1 MKKIVLFQFLI
12 ALIVWGES
20 NGLNFDFTPTRALSM
35 GGAQRAGSTKTDS
48 AQLNPA
54 AMISLGKKYIIDTT
68 FQYGWDLSPNY
79 FSGAI
84 IDTRTSN
91 IGGSLYSNYFTK
103 DITND
108 LGAEDNYTFLTIGLG
123 YAYPVSDSIVF
134 GITGKY
140 LKFQKNDE
148 NELHKGT
155 FDLGLLIH
163 FSSFIKLAVVGYNL
177 TYIDEEA
184 APMQLG
190 FGFFLGEEEMLGLE
204 FDVLADF
211 TAPEIQDK
219 DETALFS
226 YSLGIRLNPIDGL
239 AFMAGYKMDYIK
251 DENFWS
257 LGLEYLVPK
266 SRLEILSG
274 YMQSTSKDSNR
285 ILSFSLRLYL

>member
-1 MKKIVLFQFLI
+1 MRKFIILQFLVVFI
-12 ALIVWGES
+12 LFGSS

-35 GGAQRAGSTKTDS
+35 GGAQRAGATKTDA

-91 IGGSLYSNYFTK
+91 IGGSLYTNYFTK
-103 DITND
+103 DVTND
-108 LGAEDNYTFLTIGLG
+108 LGAEDNYTFLTFALG
-123 YAYPVSDSIVF
+123 YAYPVSDSVIL
-134 GITGKY
+134 GLTGKY
-140 LKFQKNDE
+140 LKLKKNDE

-163 FSSFIKLAVVGYNL
+163 FSKYVKLALVGYNL
-177 TYIDEEA
+177 TYIDKEA

-190 FGFFLGEEEMLGLE
+190 AGFFLGEEELLGVE

-219 DETALFS
+219 DESALFS
-226 YSLGIRLNPIDGL
+226 YSLGVRISPIDGL
-239 AFMAGYKMDYIK
+239 AFMGGYKMDYII

-257 LGLEYLVPK
+257 LGVEYLFPK

-285 ILSFSLRLYL
+285 ILSFSLRLFI